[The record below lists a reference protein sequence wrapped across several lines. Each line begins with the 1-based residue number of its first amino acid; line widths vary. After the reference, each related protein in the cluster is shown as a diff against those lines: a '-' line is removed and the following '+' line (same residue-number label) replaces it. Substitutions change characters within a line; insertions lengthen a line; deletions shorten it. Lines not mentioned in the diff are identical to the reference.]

1 MACIRTSVSP
11 PREGFPILMSRFSP
25 FLHRVE
31 QYSKYKP
38 KMRRHIGSTAGSI
51 NPDAAVFTRK
61 LVTSIEQR
69 IMLEKVLM
77 SNSDE

>member
-1 MACIRTSVSP
+1 
-11 PREGFPILMSRFSP
+11 
-25 FLHRVE
+25 
-31 QYSKYKP
+31 
-38 KMRRHIGSTAGSI
+38 MRRHIGSTAGSI